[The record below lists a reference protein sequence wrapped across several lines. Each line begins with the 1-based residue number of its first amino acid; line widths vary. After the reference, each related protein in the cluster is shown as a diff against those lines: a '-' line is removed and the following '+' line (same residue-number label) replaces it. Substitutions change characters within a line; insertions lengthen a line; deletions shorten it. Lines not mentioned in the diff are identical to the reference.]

1 MKIFRIKTALFVLT
15 VSALL
20 FHLSVFDVAHVLA
33 DDDDAQQQDIEDDV
47 EDDVEKDVEKD
58 VEDDVEKDVEKDLED
73 EAEDDI
79 EKDVEDDAEDEAED
93 DVESDAEEDAEDI
106 NTSGK
111 EAMQSQAD
119 RRARLAQKDKS
130 ANRIGHIITLAKE
143 YDNARIYTDDWLVL
157 NKPGDDAF
165 LASKGYQL
173 VSKEFLPSLQKNLIR
188 VEAPA
193 SFRFNQAGRQRLAQL
208 NTADRVVDFNHVYD
222 ISSAVKPTRTNA
234 LIPGRLISLVPLKK
248 RQTVGIIDTRINP
261 AHPALVSARIVSEE
275 FAERLPGSDSSHA
288 NSVASILLGRSG
300 EYQGLLNNLDVYA
313 ASVFFSDKK
322 AGDVTTTES
331 LIKALDWL
339 VKQGVTVIN
348 MSLAGPPNRLLAQV
362 IGSYCS
368 KGVIVVAAVGNNGP
382 NSKPL
387 FPAAY
392 DCVVGVTAISNKQR
406 IYRRAVRGQQVDVA
420 SYGVNVLAADSD
432 KGYKKVTG
440 TSFATPFVTAY
451 ILSRLANKPQS
462 LKNKQQWLNSIFS
475 NMKDLGAPGKD
486 TVYGFGALTNEA
498 VKAQN

>member
-1 MKIFRIKTALFVLT
+1 MNIFSIKKILFALMM
-15 VSALL
+15 SALL
-20 FHLSVFDVAHVLA
+20 LSVNTTPVLA
-33 DDDDAQQQDIEDDV
+33 DDDKDAQQQDIEDDV
-47 EDDVEKDVEKD
+47 EDDVEKDVE
-58 VEDDVEKDVEKDLED
+58 DDVEKDVED
-73 EAEDDI
+73 EAEGDI
-79 EKDVEDDAEDEAED
+79 EKDVEDEAED
-93 DVESDAEEDAEDI
+93 NAANDAENDSEDDADNI
-106 NTSGK
+106 TARAKKATPN
-111 EAMQSQAD
+111 QAAKH
-119 RRARLAQKDKS
+119 ARLAQKDKS
-130 ANRIGHIITLAKE
+130 ANRVERIIILAKE
-143 YDNARIYTDDWLVL
+143 YDNAKIYTDDWLIL
-157 NKPGDDAF
+157 NDPGDDDF

-173 VSKEFLPSLQKNLIR
+173 VSKAFLPSLQKNLIR

-193 SFRFNQAGRQRLAQL
+193 SFRFNQAGKQRFTQL
-208 NTADRVVDFNHVYD
+208 NTPDRAVDFNHVYE
-222 ISSAVKPTRTNA
+222 ISNAIKPA
-234 LIPGRLISLVPLKK
+234 QSGSLIPGKLIRLAPLKK
-248 RQTVGIIDTRINP
+248 RQKVGIIDTRINP
-261 AHPALVSARIVSEE
+261 AHPALVSARIVSQE
-275 FAERLPGSDSSHA
+275 FAEQTPSSGGSHA
-288 NSVASILLGRSG
+288 NSVASILLGNSG
-300 EYQGLLNNLDVYA
+300 EYQGLLSKLDVFA
-313 ASVFFSDKK
+313 ASVFFSDRQ

-339 VKQGVTVIN
+339 VKQEVTVIN

-362 IGSYCS
+362 IGNYCS

-451 ILSRLANKPQS
+451 IVSRLDNKTQP
-462 LKNKQQWLNSIFS
+462 LKNKQPWLDSIFS

-486 TVYGFGALTNEA
+486 SVYGFGALTKDVVEH
-498 VKAQN
+498 QN